1 FLCIYLFCI
10 IVIIF
15 LQNIMASFYTK
26 KGDISDSWIE
36 KDSLKWRR
44 NRRNIGSTFKN
55 NGTRGKEIVLS
66 ISK

>member
-1 FLCIYLFCI
+1 
-10 IVIIF
+10 
-15 LQNIMASFYTK
+15 MASFDTK

-44 NRRNIGSTFKN
+44 NRRNIESTFKN

>member
-1 FLCIYLFCI
+1 
-10 IVIIF
+10 
-15 LQNIMASFYTK
+15 MASFDTK